1 MYVMYKKQMR
11 GSSHIMLTISPAYVP
26 IMSIHVSL
34 KITFIFADMN
44 GYINLVHYIQYVH
57 VVNIDTIE
65 PKLSL

>member
-1 MYVMYKKQMR
+1 
-11 GSSHIMLTISPAYVP
+11 MLTISPAYVP

-44 GYINLVHYIQYVH
+44 GYIKLVPLYIQYVH